1 MLNRRTLLKSAA
13 VLAAT
18 PTSLLTHSVFA
29 QSQNNLVSSLITKSI
44 PSTGEKIPVIGIG
57 TNRYGVGDDPAA
69 MAPLK
74 ETLAKFAEYGGK
86 LIDTAASYGSS
97 ESVIGNLVEQLNFKD
112 QFFIATKCDS
122 SGGQATRTQIASSAA
137 KLKSGPLD
145 LVYVHNIR
153 NWQENLAVLREA
165 KAAKQIRYLG
175 ITTSRSSQY
184 DDFAKVLESEPLDFV
199 QVNYSL
205 DDREAE
211 KRILKLAADKGV
223 AVVANLTFGRG
234 RLFSAV
240 KGHDIPE
247 WAAEFDATSWARLF
261 LKYVVSHPAITC
273 AIPGTTKIHHLEDN
287 IGAAMGRLPNAEQRQ
302 QIEAFY
308 NTL

>member
-13 VLAAT
+13 LLATT
-18 PTSLLTHSVFA
+18 PTSLLSHAAF
-29 QSQNNLVSSLITKSI
+29 SQTQNSPLITKAI

-57 TNRYGVGDDPAA
+57 TNRYGVGNNPTA

-74 ETLAKFAEYGGK
+74 ETLARFAAYGGK
-86 LIDTAASYGSS
+86 LIDTAPSYGSS
-97 ESVIGNLVEQLNFKD
+97 ESVIGNLVEQLDFKD
-112 QFFIATKCDS
+112 QFFIATKCDR
-122 SGGQATRTQIASSAA
+122 SGGQETQTQINSSTN
-137 KLKSGPLD
+137 KLKSGSLD
-145 LVYVHNIR
+145 LVSVHNMR
-153 NWQENLAVLREA
+153 NWQKNLPILREA
-165 KAAKQIRYLG
+165 KAAKKIRYLG

-184 DDFAKVLESEPLDFV
+184 SDMANILESESLDFI

-205 DDREAE
+205 ADREAE

-234 RLFSAV
+234 SLFSAV
-240 KGHDIPE
+240 KGHEIPT

-302 QIEAFY
+302 QIEVFY
-308 NTL
+308 NTLKV